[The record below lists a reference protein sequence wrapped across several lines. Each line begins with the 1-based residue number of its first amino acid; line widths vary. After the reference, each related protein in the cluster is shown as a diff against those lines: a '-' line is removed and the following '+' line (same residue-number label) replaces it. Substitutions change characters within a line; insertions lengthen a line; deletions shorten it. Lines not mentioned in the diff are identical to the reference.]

1 MFWPT
6 IGDRM
11 ISTRD
16 PQTMTERER
25 RDEVAGI
32 LAAGLLRCVRAGKLL
47 ADDADETSSPGPRN
61 GLDVPSKTRLSVAQR
76 PTG

>member
-1 MFWPT
+1 
-6 IGDRM
+6 M

-25 RDEVAGI
+25 RDEVAAI
-32 LAAGLLRCVRAGKLL
+32 LAAGLLRCIRADKSPP
-47 ADDADETSSPGPRN
+47 ADADETSSPRPRN
-61 GLDVPSKTRLSVAQR
+61 GLDLPSKTRLSVAQR

>member
-1 MFWPT
+1 
-6 IGDRM
+6 M

-25 RDEVAGI
+25 RDEVANI
-32 LAAGLLRCVRAGKLL
+32 LAAGLLRCVRATKSSH
-47 ADDADETSSPGPRN
+47 DDADETSSSEPQY
-61 GLDVPSKTRLSVAQR
+61 GLDLPSKTRLSVAQR